1 MLDNATARVAT
12 LLRSKGV
19 EVGDRVGVMLPNVP
33 HFPIV
38 FFGAQRAG
46 GVVVPMNVLLK
57 GREVGFYLEDS
68 GAKLLLAWNGF
79 AEAAEEG
86 AAAAG
91 AECVLIDPETFLQM
105 LGAAEP
111 ADEVVARAPD
121 DTAVI
126 LYTSGTTG
134 TSKGAEPAATSA
146 ARAVDPSA
154 EITRKQRS
162 APGDPSAESRE
173 RDTPPATR
181 PACSDHA
188 KAAAATRGL
197 AGSTLRQ
204 PSGSEHPPAGRR
216 ARAQPREAHSAQALA
231 DRPDARKGDGLPTP
245 LNSLS
250 LFEPIQVA

>member
-1 MLDNATARVAT
+1 MSLADILTSSAAERPDKVAIKLDDVEVSYGMLDNARARMAT

-19 EVGDRVGVMLPNVP
+19 EVADRVGVMLPNVP

-46 GVVVPMNVLLK
+46 AVVVPMNVLLK

-134 TSKGAEPAATSA
+134 TPKGAEPAATSA

-162 APGDPSAESRE
+162 APGDPSAEVTRKGHSAGHATCVHRSRE
-173 RDTPPATR
+173 SSS
-181 PACSDHA
+181 SDQRLGW
-188 KAAAATRGL
+188 KYTS
-197 AGSTLRQ
+197 STV
-204 PSGSEHPPAGRR
+204 G
-216 ARAQPREAHSAQALA
+216 
-231 DRPDARKGDGLPTP
+231 
-245 LNSLS
+245 
-250 LFEPIQVA
+250 F